1 MHRFGRVAKKLSL
14 ELEEEME
21 IYAENYGEMT
31 PEEWA
36 AGEWFSEGPDDGRE
50 TWIER

>member
-1 MHRFGRVAKKLSL
+1 MKAISCAL
-14 ELEEEME
+14 EDAMQ

-36 AGEWFSEGPDDGRE
+36 AGEWFTDGPPDDGG
-50 TWIER
+50 